1 MFNYDRTELLKF
13 ISDKLSNFSIQQ
25 IQDCKAS
32 NIIGQGISRTVFYYK
47 EYPDIV
53 FKIGIGSDGTQEEGA
68 FDEEIY
74 NYKEACNNGLEKY
87 FLELEL
93 LGRVTI
99 YSEEEYWSEEEEE
112 IYKKESDEYDIYI
125 QKKVDYTAE
134 IFLGDYEVDLNEEM
148 SYLYDNEIT
157 EVSSDELVSALFLKK
172 SGVDE
177 YRRLSDFVHKILC
190 LDDLHEGNWGL
201 CGEDMVIIDYAM

>member
-1 MFNYDRTELLKF
+1 MFNYDKKELLNF
-13 ISDKLSNFSIQQ
+13 FSNKLNNMSIQK
-25 IQDCKAS
+25 IQYCDS
-32 NIIGQGISRTVFYYK
+32 YDIIGQGISRTVFYYE

-53 FKIGIGSDGTQEEGA
+53 FKIGIGSDGVQEEQA
-68 FDEEIY
+68 FNEEIY
-74 NYKEACNNGLEKY
+74 NYKKACDNGLEEY
-87 FLELEL
+87 FLGLEL

-99 YSEEEYWSEEEEE
+99 YSEEEYWSEEEE
-112 IYKKESDEYDIYI
+112 IYKKEPYEYDVYI

-134 IFLGDYEVDLNEEM
+134 IFLGDYEVDLSEEI

-172 SGVDE
+172 TGIDE